1 MMDRAVVP
9 AFGQVLFA
17 VALGYA
23 GVVGAAVLATALVG
37 RPLGFDARETAFF
50 LSVGLGTVFA
60 VGAMSDLPWRRAL
73 ALSWPADR
81 RIVIRFVAVLLLV
94 LAIEATVAASGLL
107 GSLEDI
113 KAMSSS
119 ERSWLGFLNAVLLAP
134 VVEEALFRGLLF
146 TRLRRRFSAWPA
158 LAIVT
163 LAFGLLHIENG
174 LLHVVSVLPAGAFLS
189 YAREVSGGI
198 GLPILLHACMNLAIV
213 VAGTF
218 L

>member
-9 AFGQVLFA
+9 VFGQVLFA

-23 GVVGAAVLATALVG
+23 GAAGVAVLATALFG
-37 RPLGFDARETAFF
+37 RPFGFDARETAFF

-60 VGAMSDLPWRRAL
+60 VGAMSDLTLRRAL

-146 TRLRRRFSAWPA
+146 TRLRQRFSAWPT
-158 LAIVT
+158 LVIVT

-189 YAREVSGGI
+189 YAREASGGI